1 MYFCYLERFLI
12 MNLIEL
18 KKKQKAVVSN
28 CQEKDLP
35 LKLMEMGCV
44 DGVEIEFMFQAPLG
58 TPFYYKIGNTRIALG
73 KEIVNE
79 IEVVLT
85 DE

>member
-1 MYFCYLERFLI
+1 
-12 MNLIEL
+12 
-18 KKKQKAVVSN
+18 
-28 CQEKDLP
+28 
-35 LKLMEMGCV
+35 MEMGCV

-79 IEVVLT
+79 IEVVLI